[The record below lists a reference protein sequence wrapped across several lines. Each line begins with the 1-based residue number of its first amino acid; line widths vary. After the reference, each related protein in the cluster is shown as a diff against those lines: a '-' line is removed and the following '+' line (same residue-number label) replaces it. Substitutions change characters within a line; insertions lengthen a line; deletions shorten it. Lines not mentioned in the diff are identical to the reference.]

1 MPDSLTVEHKDREHS
16 AHGASIAAR
25 FFACPGS
32 IRASE
37 GIENKTNSAAEEG
50 TAAHELGEI
59 CLREGCSAFEYLG
72 LTVHD
77 HEVTD
82 KMATTVQKYLDECRL
97 YMGPGWEW
105 WIESRVRLDLLNPP
119 VPLFGTTDFAA
130 YNRKLRKLVIVDL
143 KNGYVAVN
151 IKGNLQVRYYA
162 LGTYLSLPAD
172 YEVDEIELVVV
183 QPNDF
188 RNPAPKRDYTTIIDL
203 MDFGMLL
210 VEKCYETL
218 EPDAPLHAG
227 PHCKY
232 CPKTGKCPAQAKLTT
247 DTLGMEF
254 AAFMEPIKPTEVEVL
269 SCTRD
274 MATFTPEDLENIA
287 IKAPFIRQFLSDVE
301 AVLKGMSERGYKGT
315 LTELVDTEGNR
326 TWTKD
331 HSPDFIAGLLTQGE
345 FGLTKDA
352 VYTKPKLGSP
362 AQVESAFVA
371 KQIMNG
377 MKKKKAEDLFKELS
391 ANNGLVYRPVS
402 TKLMPKDANRKP
414 KSLRTPDDYGFT
426 FEPAPI
432 EGD

>member
-37 GIENKTNSAAEEG
+37 GIPNKTNPAAEEG

-59 CLREGCSAFEYLG
+59 CLREGCSAFSYLG

-97 YMGPGWEW
+97 YMGAGWEW

-130 YNRKLRKLVIVDL
+130 YNRKLRKLVIIDL
-143 KNGYVAVN
+143 KNGYVPVN

-172 YEVDEIELVVV
+172 YEVDEIELIVV

-218 EPDAPLHAG
+218 KPDAPLHAG

-232 CPKTGKCPAQAKLTT
+232 CPKTGKCPAQALEVTN
-247 DTLGMEF
+247 TLEMEF
-254 AAFMEPIKPTEVEVL
+254 AAFMEPITPTEIEVL
-269 SCTRD
+269 SCTKD
-274 MATFTPEDLENIA
+274 MATFTPAQLEI
-287 IKAPFIRQFLSDVE
+287 IETKKAFIIQFLNDVS
-301 AVLKGMSERGYKGT
+301 AVLKDMTERGYKGT
-315 LTELVDTEGNR
+315 LTELVETEGNR

-331 HSPDFIAGLLTQGE
+331 HSPDFIAGLLTQGD
-345 FGLTKDA
+345 FGLSKDA

-362 AQVESAFVA
+362 AQVESAFVDG
-371 KQIMNG
+371 QILNG
-377 MKKKKAEDLFKELS
+377 MKKKKAQDLFKEL
-391 ANNGLVYRPVS
+391 ATKNGLVYRPTGV
-402 TKLMPKDANRKP
+402 KLMPKDDSRKP
-414 KSLRTPDDYGFT
+414 KSVKVDIEAAF
-426 FEPAPI
+426 APFLTS
-432 EGD
+432 